1 MAAQASDTEAS
12 GLLLIEH
19 LNLNVLS
26 TEVALLFYE
35 ALGCCRDASRPITKT
50 LHCNCGALT
59 QFHTPSPKQE
69 VFIAGSGAQCWRGEI
84 ELLYKDVEQ
93 LQVASKRIEAL
104 LGLEEFK
111 GSKLSVSQASDRSQG
126 LAVTGP
132 YGNRFVLRI
141 SEPERLLALGPS
153 SGLRKGS
160 ENCSIVGLGTITLEV
175 PVNTAEAGAQFY
187 SEVLGFGK
195 ERLAD
200 GRWAVSGGPNLS
212 QKLIL
217 TETATATDEELG
229 EHMAIYI
236 ADFENCFRRLHSLG
250 LIWVNPRFEHLDN
263 ATTVDEAVQQKCFRF
278 KDIVDTST
286 GRIIFRLEH
295 EVRSTQ
301 HKSCPLKR

>member
-1 MAAQASDTEAS
+1 MAAQASDVESS

-26 TEVALLFYE
+26 TEVALSFYE
-35 ALGCCRDASRPITKT
+35 ALGCCRDASRPMTKT

-69 VFIAGSGAQCWRGEI
+69 VFIAGSGAQRWRGEI
-84 ELLYKDVEQ
+84 ELLYKDMEQ
-93 LQVASKRIEAL
+93 LQAATKRVQAL
-104 LGLEEFK
+104 LSLEEFK
-111 GSKLSVSQASDRSQG
+111 GSKLSVPQVTDHSQG
-126 LAVTGP
+126 QAVTGP

-141 SEPERLLALGPS
+141 AEPARLLALGPA

-160 ENCSIVGLGTITLEV
+160 ENCSIVGLGAITLEV
-175 PVNTAEAGAQFY
+175 PVNAAEAGAQFY
-187 SEVLGFGK
+187 SEVLGFRK
-195 ERLAD
+195 EHLAD
-200 GRWAVSGGPNLS
+200 GRWAVIGGPNLS
-212 QKLIL
+212 QQLIL
-217 TETATATDEELG
+217 SESATATEEELG

-236 ADFENCFRRLHSLG
+236 SDFDNSFRRLQSRG

-263 ATTVDEAVQQKCFRF
+263 ATTVDEAVQQNCFRF

-286 GRIIFRLEH
+286 GRILFRLEH

-301 HKSCPLKR
+301 HKSCPLTR